1 MLRVETL
8 HGWNYVLRV
17 RELRLDEKCNVK
29 VACGETNAC
38 WIISYDEPCN
48 CPTQTQLIPLSE
60 AEKPEGLP

>member
-1 MLRVETL
+1 MLREETWC
-8 HGWNYVLRV
+8 GSNYILRV
-17 RELRLDEKCNVK
+17 RQLEAEGKPIWK

-60 AEKPEGLP
+60 AETPEGLP

>member
-29 VACGETNAC
+29 VACGKTNAC
-38 WIISYDEPCN
+38 WIISYDESHTIQ
-48 CPTQTQLIPLSE
+48 TQTEFLPLSE
-60 AEKPEGLP
+60 TQTPEGLS